1 LTVRCFTGEFS
12 HLPCRRDTRVRLRM
26 WPFCGMFEGASFV
39 GMETVKR
46 DSYMTI
52 TPRGLDWQ
60 SVPMRL
66 FQKSKRLGVWDPAA
80 INLEQDKRDW
90 HGMDEQHRDGLI
102 GLGIAFLA
110 GEEAVT
116 LDIMPLVNHV
126 ARAGR
131 IEEEI
136 YLTSFLWEE
145 AKHVEFFRRWFDA
158 VPGVTEDLNQ
168 YLGPA
173 YKTIFYEELPTA
185 MARLWTDDSRE
196 ALAEA
201 LVTYNMIVE
210 GVLAETGYYSYA
222 RQLEISGHMPGL
234 QEGLRYI
241 RRDESRHI
249 RFGVYMLQVLLN
261 EDPGVWGTVEAR
273 MGRLIPLA
281 IALTSERDPEF
292 EERYGAG
299 GYLVPPEETAAF
311 AQTQFQRRM
320 KVLERARR
328 QSRAELDR
336 ELSAEM
342 EAES

>member
-1 LTVRCFTGEFS
+1 
-12 HLPCRRDTRVRLRM
+12 
-26 WPFCGMFEGASFV
+26 
-39 GMETVKR
+39 METVRR
-46 DSYMTI
+46 DSYVTI
-52 TPRGLDWQ
+52 TPRGLKWD

-66 FQKSKRLGVWDPAA
+66 FQKSKRLGVWDPATIA
-80 INLEQDKRDW
+80 LAQDKVDW
-90 HGMDEQHRDGLI
+90 QRMDDQHRDGLM
-102 GLGIAFLA
+102 GLGTAFLA

-116 LDIMPLVNHV
+116 VDLMPLVHCV

-145 AKHVEFFRRWFDA
+145 AKHVEFFRRWFDE
-158 VPGVTEDLNQ
+158 VNNGVHEDRNAFV
-168 YLGPA
+168 GPA
-173 YKTIFYEELPTA
+173 YRTIFYEELPTA
-185 MARLWTDDSRE
+185 MARLWSDDSRT

-210 GVLAETGYYSYA
+210 GVLAETGYYSYS
-222 RQLEISGHMPGL
+222 RQLEMSGHMPGL
-234 QEGLRYI
+234 QEGLRHI

-261 EDPGVWGTVEAR
+261 EDPEVWKTVEER
-273 MGRLIPLA
+273 MGKLLPLA
-281 IALTSERDPEF
+281 VALTSERDPEF

-311 AQTQFQRRM
+311 ARTQFERRM
-320 KVLERARR
+320 KVLERSRR

-336 ELSAEM
+336 ELAAELD
-342 EAES
+342 AEG

>member
-1 LTVRCFTGEFS
+1 MAV
-12 HLPCRRDTRVRLRM
+12 D
-26 WPFCGMFEGASFV
+26 
-39 GMETVKR
+39 TVKR
-46 DSYMTI
+46 DSYRSI
-52 TPRGLDWQ
+52 TPRGLDWE

-66 FQKSKRLGVWDPAA
+66 FQKSKRLGVWDPAT
-80 INLEQDKRDW
+80 IDLERDRRDW
-90 HGMDEQHRDGLI
+90 GEMDEQHRDGLV
-102 GLGIAFLA
+102 GLGTAFLA

-131 IEEEI
+131 IEDEI

-145 AKHVEFFRRWFDA
+145 AKHVEFFRRWFDH
-158 VPGVTEDLNQ
+158 VPGVHEDLNQ

-185 MARLWTDDSRE
+185 MARLWSDDSRE

-210 GVLAETGYYSYA
+210 GVLAETGYYSYS
-222 RQLEISGHMPGL
+222 RQLERAGHMPGL

-241 RRDESRHI
+241 QRDESRHI

-261 EDPGVWGTVEAR
+261 EDPAIWSTVDAR
-273 MGRLIPLA
+273 MNKLIPLA
-281 IALTSERDPEF
+281 IELTSERDPEF
-292 EERYGAG
+292 EERYGPQ

-311 AQTQFQRRM
+311 AKTQFERRM

-328 QSRAELDR
+328 QSHGELRR
-336 ELSAEM
+336 ELAEEM
-342 EAES
+342 AAEERS

>member
-1 LTVRCFTGEFS
+1 
-12 HLPCRRDTRVRLRM
+12 
-26 WPFCGMFEGASFV
+26 
-39 GMETVKR
+39 METVKR
-46 DSYMTI
+46 DSYMSI
-52 TPRGLDWQ
+52 TPRGLDWD

-80 INLEQDKRDW
+80 IDLEQDRRDW
-90 HGMDEQHRDGLI
+90 GQMDEQRRDALV

-116 LDIMPLVNHV
+116 LDLMPLVNHV

-145 AKHVEFFRRWFDA
+145 AKHVEFFRRWFDH
-158 VPGVTEDLNQ
+158 VPGVQKDLNQ

-173 YKTIFYEELPTA
+173 YKQILNEELPTA
-185 MARLWTDDSRE
+185 MARLWRDDSPE

-210 GVLAETGYYSYA
+210 GVLAETGYYTYS
-222 RQLEISGHMPGL
+222 RQLERAGHLPGL

-241 RRDESRHI
+241 QRDESRHI

-261 EDPGVWGTVEAR
+261 QDPAIWSTVEAR
-273 MGRLIPLA
+273 MNHLIPLA
-281 IALTSERDPEF
+281 IELTSERDPAI
-292 EERYGAG
+292 EERYGPQ

-311 AQTQFQRRM
+311 ARTQFERRM

-328 QSRAELDR
+328 QSKAELRR
-336 ELSAEM
+336 ELAEEM
-342 EAES
+342 GAEARS

>member
-1 LTVRCFTGEFS
+1 
-12 HLPCRRDTRVRLRM
+12 
-26 WPFCGMFEGASFV
+26 
-39 GMETVKR
+39 METAR
-46 DSYMTI
+46 REGYITI
-52 TPRGLDWQ
+52 TPRGLDWK

-66 FQKSKRLGVWDPAA
+66 FQKSKRLGVWDPAG
-80 INLEQDKRDW
+80 ISLEQDRLDW
-90 HGMDEQHRDGLI
+90 ERMDQQHRDGLV

-116 LDIMPLVNHV
+116 LDLMPLVNAV

-145 AKHVEFFRRWFDA
+145 AKHVEFFRRWFDN
-158 VPGVTEDLNQ
+158 VPGVHEDLNQ
-168 YLGPA
+168 YLGEA
-173 YKTIFYEELPTA
+173 YKTIFFEELPAT
-185 MARLWTDDSRE
+185 MARLWTDDSRP

-210 GVLAETGYYSYA
+210 GVLAETGYYSYS
-222 RQLEISGHMPGL
+222 RQLERSGHMPGL

-261 EDPGVWGTVEAR
+261 EDPQVWDVVEKR
-273 MGRLIPLA
+273 MNKLLPIA
-281 IALTSERDPEF
+281 VALTSERDPDF
-292 EERYGAG
+292 EERYGADS
-299 GYLVPPEETAAF
+299 YLVPPEETAAF
-311 AQTQFQRRM
+311 AQSQFQKRM

-328 QSRAELDR
+328 QSRAELQR
-336 ELSAEM
+336 ELAAEM
-342 EAES
+342 DADADAEPVTEGGS